1 MDMTK
6 TCELLRCQQQTLGQ
20 LLSVLQQE
28 CDALCEKNSEA
39 IVSRAMEK
47 QQLLDRVD
55 ELFLQYSRHIDPAAM
70 PQDEQAR
77 QLWQEVKTLTDECSQ
92 QNQVNGNMIAT
103 GHQFARRALSLLR
116 GETVEGNAC
125 YSRDGKTDQVIN
137 SRTIAKA

>member
-1 MDMTK
+1 M
-6 TCELLRCQQQTLGQ
+6 
-20 LLSVLQQE
+20 
-28 CDALCEKNSEA
+28 A
-39 IVSRAMEK
+39 K

>member
-103 GHQFARRALSLLR
+103 GHQFARRP
-116 GETVEGNAC
+116 
-125 YSRDGKTDQVIN
+125 
-137 SRTIAKA
+137 